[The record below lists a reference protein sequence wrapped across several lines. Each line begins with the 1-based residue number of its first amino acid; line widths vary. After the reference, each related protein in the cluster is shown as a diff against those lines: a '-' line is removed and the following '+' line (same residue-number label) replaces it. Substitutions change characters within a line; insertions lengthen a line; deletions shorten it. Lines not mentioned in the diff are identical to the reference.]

1 MKANVKEVLATT
13 GGALVAGVAIKK
25 IQSPITPVALL
36 AVGVGLALKAKSK
49 DLQALGNGIA
59 SIGAIGTL
67 GKIADKVD
75 VIKPFTPT
83 INGMGELYE
92 DEDGNIINMEGLN
105 GSQLVQD
112 EYGNTYMVEG
122 LNGDEDIYDDE
133 VYEDDDLVGL
143 DGGDLENLV

>member
-1 MKANVKEVLATT
+1 MKANVKEVLATS

-36 AVGVGLALKAKSK
+36 AIGLGMALKAKSK
-49 DLQALGNGIA
+49 DVQALGNGITA
-59 SIGAIGTL
+59 IGAIGTL
-67 GKIADKVD
+67 GKIAEKVD

-83 INGMGELYE
+83 INGMGDLYE

-105 GSQLVQD
+105 GPQLIQD
-112 EYGNTYMVEG
+112 EYGRTFMVEG
-122 LNGDEDIYDDE
+122 LNGDDIIYDE
-133 VYEDDDLVGL
+133 EYEDDLVGL